1 MRLNQQNEGPA
12 WPIAD
17 AGDYL
22 TGHRAILLLAALF
35 LVSIFAQV
43 DRILPFILAEAIL
56 AEFSLSDTQIGLM
69 TGAAFALCYTVLSLP
84 LARLA
89 DRGSPRRVLVGC
101 TLVWSAMTALG
112 GLATSFVFLAITRL
126 GVAVGEA
133 GAIPSAHTLI
143 ARRIRPGRRGTAIG
157 IFTMGIPV
165 GGMIGF
171 AGGGAV
177 NDAFG
182 WQAALI
188 GAGGLGALVALI
200 VYGAAGPTPPLRQ
213 PPGTDAASYLRA
225 SLMLL
230 ASPAFRWLFIAAV
243 AFGFAAAPLFAF
255 APMFL
260 IRIHGFSATDA
271 GLAFG
276 SLQGLLGIAGT
287 LIGGRAFDR
296 AEQLRRPVL
305 RLPAMLLVLAG
316 ASFFAALMVPQGW
329 LAILLCT
336 PAMFAFTFLLP
347 HAFGSAHRVAGQGR
361 EAMGSS
367 LALIGT
373 GLIGP
378 SLGPLLVGAISD
390 RATAGGVAN
399 GLSLG
404 LMIVPLAALLTAA
417 ACRIADRHIAQFAMP
432 STAAA
437 RTARDIR
444 QAQSVS

>member
-1 MRLNQQNEGPA
+1 MRLNQTDDRPSAQ
-12 WPIAD
+12 IAD
-17 AGDYL
+17 QENYF
-22 TGHRAILLLAALF
+22 TGNRAVLLMAALF
-35 LVSIFAQV
+35 LISIFAQI
-43 DRILPFILAEAIL
+43 DRILPFILAASIKT
-56 AEFSLSDTQIGLM
+56 EFSLSDTQIGLM
-69 TGAAFALCYTVLSLP
+69 TGAAFALCYTLLSLP

-89 DRGSPRRVLVGC
+89 DRGSPRLVLVGC
-101 TLVWSAMTALG
+101 ALVWSAMTALG
-112 GLATSFVFLAITRL
+112 GLATSFIFLAASRL

-143 ARRIRPGRRGTAIG
+143 ARRIRPERRGTAIG

-182 WQAALI
+182 WQTALI
-188 GAGGLGALVALI
+188 GAGVLGALVALF
-200 VYGAAGPTPPLRQ
+200 VHAAAGPTPPIRETGQ
-213 PPGTDAASYLRA
+213 EPGAPYLQA
-225 SLMLL
+225 SLALL

-255 APMFL
+255 VPMFL

-296 AEQLRRPVL
+296 AVRLGRPVL
-305 RLPAMLLVLAG
+305 RLPAMLLILAS
-316 ASFFAALMVPQGW
+316 ASLFAALMVPQGW

-336 PAMFAFTFLLP
+336 PAMFAFTFILP
-347 HAFGSAHRVAGQGR
+347 HAFGSAHLVAGHGR

-378 SLGPLLVGAISD
+378 SIGPLLVGAISD
-390 RATAGGVAN
+390 WATAGGLAS

-404 LMIVPLAALLTAA
+404 LMIVPLAALVTAA
-417 ACRIADRHIAQFAMP
+417 ACRIADRHIALLATP
-432 STAAA
+432 KTAEAH
-437 RTARDIR
+437 TASDFQQS
-444 QAQSVS
+444 QAVN